1 MDYSL
6 LSILRK
12 VRMNKLYSIAV
23 YSYIT
28 ITGYKN
34 LEKIYNLQILCMML
48 YTVKLLISLNAK

>member
-1 MDYSL
+1 MNYSL

-28 ITGYKN
+28 IAGYEK
-34 LEKIYNLQILCMML
+34 LEKNIQFAAIVHDVVNSKI
-48 YTVKLLISLNAK
+48 TNII